1 MFPILRAM
9 DKVHPRPLAWGG
21 PWGGPAGNWREGEG
35 RSMACIPQP
44 LLRLHNSSPS
54 LQARAAA
61 DQPRVPGEEAIPWGP

>member
-35 RSMACIPQP
+35 RRREEEEEEEEKGRQP
-44 LLRLHNSSPS
+44 GRREPE
-54 LQARAAA
+54 
-61 DQPRVPGEEAIPWGP
+61 VPAGIVLNG